1 MSALRIHRYVAREIT
16 VPALF
21 GLLIFTFIL
30 LLGRLLKLAE
40 LVINKGVPLQQIA
53 TLFGYLLP
61 TFLVI
66 TIPLGFLLGVLLGF
80 ARLSTDNE
88 MTALKSTGV
97 SLYRLMA
104 PVLTAALAASLLT
117 GLAAMV
123 VGPACKSAV
132 RSQIFEIALSQASID
147 LQPRVFNDDF
157 DQLVIYANAV
167 DEQNGS
173 MQGILIS
180 DERTGSTPAVIL
192 ARSGRIIPDRAA
204 LAVTLRLSD
213 GSIHRRPVG
222 KTAENYQL
230 VTFATYDINLNLGQ
244 QLPSAPGRYRKPS
257 EVGPLELLDY
267 IKTAETEAIRTSYR
281 VEWHRR
287 LILPLAPL
295 VFALI
300 GVPLGIQAHRSG
312 RGSGFAMALVVFLL
326 YYMMLSLAQTLV
338 EETGFPVGPTLWFP
352 TLLFFT
358 GGSYLLHLSAQEKRL
373 PLFEWATDSWRLLRR
388 ILRHRGWQ

>member
-1 MSALRIHRYVAREIT
+1 MSALRIHRYIAREIV

-40 LVINKGVPLQQIA
+40 LVINKGVPLGQMA
-53 TLFGYLLP
+53 VLFGYLLP
-61 TFLVI
+61 TFLII

-80 ARLSTDNE
+80 ARLSSDNE

-104 PVLTAALAASLLT
+104 PVLATGLVAALLT
-117 GLAAMV
+117 GLVTMV
-123 VGPACKSAV
+123 VAPACKSAV
-132 RSQIFEIALSQASID
+132 RNQIFEIALSQASID

-157 DQLVIYANAV
+157 DRLVIYANAV

-180 DERTGSTPAVIL
+180 DERTGSTPAIIL
-192 ARSGRIIPDRAA
+192 ARAGRIIPDRAA

-213 GSIHRRPVG
+213 GSIHRRPTG
-222 KTAENYQL
+222 RKEENYQL

-257 EVGPLELLDY
+257 EVSPRELLEL
-267 IKTAETEAIRTSYR
+267 IETAETEPIRTSYR

-295 VFALI
+295 IFALV
-300 GVPLGIQAHRSG
+300 GVPLGIQSNRSG
-312 RGSGFAMALVVFLL
+312 RGSGFAIALTVFLL
-326 YYMMLSLAQTLV
+326 YYMTLSLAQTLV
-338 EETGFPVGPTLWFP
+338 EETGFPPGPTLWFP
-352 TLLFFT
+352 TLLFFL
-358 GGSYLLHLSAQEKRL
+358 GGGYLLYLSAQEKHL
-373 PLFEWATDSWRLLRR
+373 PFFDWMHDRWRIWRRVLRR
-388 ILRHRGWQ
+388 RGVS